1 MKPSPTDHT
10 VKRSLVAWEQQH
22 VKSRAGVA
30 SAPRDD
36 PAEALH
42 SDEPLHRHG
51 LASEPRPRLGFTPE
65 LGLGLAPRLGLS
77 SSLVLRA
84 QPSHTAAT

>member
-1 MKPSPTDHT
+1 MAPSLTADQTLPMWHG
-10 VKRSLVAWEQQH
+10 S
-22 VKSRAGVA
+22 KSMSIKGRIAP
-30 SAPRDD
+30 APRDD

-51 LASEPRPRLGFTPE
+51 LASDSPDLGLGFTPE

>member
-1 MKPSPTDHT
+1 MAPSLTTDHT
-10 VKRSLVAWEQQH
+10 LPMWHGS
-22 VKSRAGVA
+22 KSMSIKGRIAP
-30 SAPRDD
+30 APRDD

>member
-1 MKPSPTDHT
+1 MSTKG
-10 VKRSLVAWEQQH
+10 R
-22 VKSRAGVA
+22 VA

-84 QPSHTAAT
+84 QYTHTAAT

>member
-1 MKPSPTDHT
+1 MAPSLTADQTLPMWHG
-10 VKRSLVAWEQQH
+10 S
-22 VKSRAGVA
+22 KSMSIKGRIAP
-30 SAPRDD
+30 APRDD

-51 LASEPRPRLGFTPE
+51 LASEPRPRLGFIPE

-84 QPSHTAAT
+84 QSSHTAAT

>member
-1 MKPSPTDHT
+1 MTPSLTTDQTLPMWHG
-10 VKRSLVAWEQQH
+10 S
-22 VKSRAGVA
+22 KSMSIKGRIAP
-30 SAPRDD
+30 APRDD

>member
-1 MKPSPTDHT
+1 MAPSLTTDQTLPMWHG
-10 VKRSLVAWEQQH
+10 S
-22 VKSRAGVA
+22 KSMSIKGRIAP
-30 SAPRDD
+30 APRDD

-51 LASEPRPRLGFTPE
+51 LASEPRPRLGFIPE

>member
-1 MKPSPTDHT
+1 MKSVTSDGQTTLPCGMGAT
-10 VKRSLVAWEQQH
+10 ACQ
-22 VKSRAGVA
+22 SRAGVT
-30 SAPRDD
+30 SAPWDD

-51 LASEPRPRLGFTPE
+51 LASEPRPRLGFIPE